1 MQSKMEDKTVNQKI
15 INGLERLSKAFRV
28 LLWEES
34 KLYKISPIQIQ
45 LLIFCSSHKKEDLKV
60 SFLATEF
67 DLTKATISDSI
78 KVLLKKELLTKTT
91 NVKDTRSFTVQLT
104 EKGNEIVEKTSG
116 FTDVLNE
123 SINSFSHLEK
133 GVFLEKLMELIYQL
147 NQKDVISI
155 QRMCLT
161 CYHYKKDGNNHYCN
175 LIEKELKNTELR
187 IDCNEHQVLDT

>member
-1 MQSKMEDKTVNQKI
+1 MEDKTVNQKI